1 MTAHN
6 VPAARENKIR
16 AAHPLRFGSIRE
28 LEEIAKAL
36 FEGGITPTNVNN
48 YRKLIP
54 MILSGAEI
62 GLSIMQSIKSFT
74 APINGQCNLWGDA
87 GLALVRAS
95 GELLKLE
102 EKIEGSGDDRRAIC
116 TIHRVGYEPK
126 TFTYALK
133 LAKNQF
139 SYLKAQKDKRGPW
152 YDDPDNMLTWR
163 ARWRAMRTEFTDVLA
178 GFGGVEE
185 EEIETAEVVVR
196 DPVPALPAGSAA
208 ATSAPAEISAGVA
221 PGITK
226 DQLEQLAKL
235 KELMK
240 VQMNQP
246 TKEELASKWN
256 GFLIPFKVESAKALD
271 SLQAAELIEAL
282 EKVYLPNM

>member
-1 MTAHN
+1 M
-6 VPAARENKIR
+6 
-16 AAHPLRFGSIRE
+16 
-28 LEEIAKAL
+28 L
-36 FEGGITPTNVNN
+36 F
-48 YRKLIP
+48 R
-54 MILSGAEI
+54 S
-62 GLSIMQSIKSFT
+62 
-74 APINGQCNLWGDA
+74 
-87 GLALVRAS
+87 
-95 GELLKLE
+95 
-102 EKIEGSGDDRRAIC
+102 
-116 TIHRVGYEPK
+116 
-126 TFTYALK
+126 
-133 LAKNQF
+133 
-139 SYLKAQKDKRGPW
+139 
-152 YDDPDNMLTWR
+152 
-163 ARWRAMRTEFTDVLA
+163 AMRTEFTDVLA